1 MDRAT
6 VLVRVLASGL
16 VMAGAAGIFVWLWH
30 REAEVTPLQA
40 AVVALSAFTAAAVLV
55 SLWRK

>member
-6 VLVRVLASGL
+6 VLVRVLASGFTL
-16 VMAGAAGIFVWLWH
+16 AGVAAIFLWFWPG
-30 REAEVTPLQA
+30 EAEPEHFRGIV
-40 AVVALSAFTAAAVLV
+40 AVLSAIVAAAVLV